1 MNNRLKDAFDKIQ
14 AEENLKSSTKDF
26 LRKKTNGYQSQRRFA
41 QNHLVPALASIL
53 LLLLCGGGYFT
64 YFTATSSIS
73 VDVNPSIELG
83 INRFDK
89 VVSVEGYNDEG
100 DSLIGSL
107 NIRFLSYEEAI
118 DQILSN
124 EDMEKYIS
132 GNQFISITVIGKSE
146 EKKEEILES
155 VSSCTSSYENV
166 HCSSG
171 NSHKTHEAH
180 EAGMSFGKYEAYLE
194 LKKLDPDITL
204 DEVKRLSMCQI
215 RDRIDGLLSGDTQEY
230 GQDEEGDGI
239 EEGEDTDHDSGHS
252 HNTGGHKEKD

>member
-1 MNNRLKDAFDKIQ
+1 MNDRLKDAFDKIQ
-14 AEENLKSSTKDF
+14 AEEELKSSTKDF
-26 LRKKTNGYQSQRRFA
+26 LLKKTKGYKVRRRTA
-41 QNHLVPALASIL
+41 HKYLVPALASVLIL
-53 LLLLCGGGYFT
+53 LFCGGGYLT

-89 VVSVEGYNDEG
+89 VVSVTGYNDDG
-100 DSLIGSL
+100 NALAQSL
-107 NIRFLSYEEAI
+107 NIRFLNYEEAI

-124 EDMEKYIS
+124 EDMEKYMS
-132 GNQFISITVIGKSE
+132 ENQFVSITVIGKSE
-146 EKKEEILES
+146 EKKEEILDS

-194 LKKLDPDITL
+194 LKELDPDITL
-204 DEVKRLSMCQI
+204 EEVKGLSMCQI
-215 RDRIDGLLSGDTQEY
+215 RDRIDSLLSGGTQDY
-230 GQDEEGDGI
+230 SQDKEKNGI
-239 EEGEDTDHDSGHS
+239 GEDENTGHGSEHS
-252 HNTGGHKEKD
+252 HNTGSHE